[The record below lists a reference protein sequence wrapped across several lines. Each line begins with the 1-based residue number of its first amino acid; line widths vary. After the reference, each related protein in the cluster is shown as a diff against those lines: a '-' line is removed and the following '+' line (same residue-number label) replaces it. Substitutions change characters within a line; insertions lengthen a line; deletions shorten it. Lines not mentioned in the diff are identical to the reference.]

1 MFCPKC
7 GREYNPDEDARFCP
21 SCGNPLPLKSFP
33 QGTGSGDESGRH
45 EAYDAHER
53 DMARA
58 APVNSCPWENI
69 EELGFLQAIGA
80 TLKQSLLEPVRFFT
94 AMPRTGGWLHP
105 LLYAIIIGTTGNL
118 AGYVLGA
125 LFEIPLI
132 SQSKLSP
139 GMTLFV
145 GMLMPLLVWLGVML
159 WAVVLHGAIILFGA
173 KKNPFEATLRI
184 TSYASSPDILNVIPT
199 VGWVIA
205 AVWKIVLVI
214 IGVREV
220 HRVSTGRAALAVLF
234 PVLLVWGLLFTI
246 FLVAMA
252 TMAFHSRPF

>member
-1 MFCPKC
+1 
-7 GREYNPDEDARFCP
+7 
-21 SCGNPLPLKSFP
+21 
-33 QGTGSGDESGRH
+33 
-45 EAYDAHER
+45 
-53 DMARA
+53 
-58 APVNSCPWENI
+58 
-69 EELGFLQAIGA
+69 
-80 TLKQSLLEPVRFFT
+80 VRFFT